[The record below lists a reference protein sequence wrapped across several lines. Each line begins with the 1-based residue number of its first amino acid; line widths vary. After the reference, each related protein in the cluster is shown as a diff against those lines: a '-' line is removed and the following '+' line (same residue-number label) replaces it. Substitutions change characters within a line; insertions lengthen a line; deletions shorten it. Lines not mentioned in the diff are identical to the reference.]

1 MSLWIGLYLHRLS
14 LDVWRLRWLTEPGR
28 AALVLD
34 KGVVIAATPAA
45 VHLGVAIGMRQ
56 SSACG
61 LAPDALVLTRDE
73 AAEQSAL
80 DLAAQAALRYT
91 PSVAQH
97 LQDTILLEV
106 AASLRLFGGIR
117 ALMQLLRRD
126 LHHLHIQA
134 RCSMAPTAHGAWL
147 LAQAG
152 GALRYSVRPRS
163 LARALDR
170 LPCAALPEARP
181 HLDWLGAVG
190 CRTLGQL
197 RGLPR
202 AGLGRRSSPTLL
214 GALSQAY
221 EGQALRY
228 TPYVA
233 PDQFLR
239 HLDLQDRIEQAEI
252 ILAIVERLMQSL
264 CVWLTARRQAARGIG
279 VDLHHERGRRARP
292 PTTIVMALAEPGWI
306 IAHFMDPLRERLT
319 RQTLAEPVVAITL
332 RCESLADFAPDSGL
346 LFPDPRNAPAEY
358 RRLLDLLTA
367 RLGPGQILRPHPVAD
382 HRPEVANAWVHA
394 APAHASG
401 ATVVQATR
409 SAQSAGR
416 ATSTAAAQGQNETS
430 AASFGPAARAE
441 RPFWMLPE
449 PRALVMHGDRPVLGS
464 ALQLVRGPER
474 IESGWWDGHFAV
486 RDYFVA
492 QDQQAVRYWIYR
504 ERDADPAR
512 WFLHGIFG

>member
-28 AALVLD
+28 AAFVLD

-45 VHLGVAIGMRQ
+45 AHLGVAIGMGQ

-61 LAPDALVLTRDE
+61 LAPDALALARDE
-73 AAEQSAL
+73 TAERATL

-97 LQDTILLEV
+97 LRDTILLEV
-106 AASLRLFGGIR
+106 AGSLRLFGGVR
-117 ALMQLLRRD
+117 ALMRLLRRD
-126 LHHLHIQA
+126 LDALHVQA

-152 GALRYSVRPRS
+152 GALRYTARPRS
-163 LARALDR
+163 LACALDR
-170 LPCAALPEARP
+170 LPCDALPEARP

-190 CRTLGQL
+190 CATLGQL

-202 AGLGRRSSPTLL
+202 AGLGRRSSATLL
-214 GALSQAY
+214 DALSQAY

-233 PDQFLR
+233 PDRFAR
-239 HLDLQDRIEQAEI
+239 HLDLQDRIEQAEVV
-252 ILAIVERLMQSL
+252 LAIAGRLMQSL
-264 CVWLTARRQAARGIG
+264 CVWLAARRQAARGIRI
-279 VDLHHERGRRARP
+279 DLHHERGRRARA
-292 PTTIVMALAEPGWI
+292 PTTIDMALAEPAWVV
-306 IAHFMDPLRERLT
+306 AHFMAPLRERLA

-332 RCESLADFAPDSGL
+332 HCESLADFAPDSGL

-382 HRPEVANAWVHA
+382 HRPEVANAWIDA
-394 APAHASG
+394 APSHASG
-401 ATVVQATR
+401 TPASQTRPGRPPGQRTCAQART
-409 SAQSAGR
+409 
-416 ATSTAAAQGQNETS
+416 ETPG
-430 AASFGPAARAE
+430 ASFGPVALAE

-449 PRALVMHGDRPVLGS
+449 PRALAMRGDRPLLGTP
-464 ALQLVRGPER
+464 LQLVRGPER

>member
-28 AALVLD
+28 AAFVLD
-34 KGVVIAATPAA
+34 KGVVITATPAA
-45 VHLGVAIGMRQ
+45 ARLGVATGMRQ

-61 LAPDALVLTRDE
+61 LAPGALALARDE
-73 AAEQSAL
+73 TAERVTL

-117 ALMQLLRRD
+117 ALMRLLRRD
-126 LHHLHIQA
+126 LDTLHVQA
-134 RCSMAPTAHGAWL
+134 RCSMAPTAQGAWL

-152 GALRYSVRPRS
+152 GALRYTARPRS

-190 CRTLGQL
+190 CVTLGQL

-202 AGLGRRSSPTLL
+202 AGLGRRSSATLL
-214 GALSQAY
+214 EALSQAY

-233 PDQFLR
+233 PDQFKR
-239 HLDLQDRIEQAEI
+239 HLDLQDRIEQAEV
-252 ILAIVERLMQSL
+252 ILAITERLMQSL
-264 CVWLTARRQAARGIG
+264 CVWLAARRQTARGIG
-279 VDLHHERGRRARP
+279 IDLHHERGRRARA
-292 PTTIVMALAEPGWI
+292 PTTIVMALAEPAWVV
-306 IAHFMDPLRERLT
+306 AHFMDPLRERLT

-332 RCESLADFAPDSGL
+332 RCEALADFAPDSGL

-382 HRPEVANAWVHA
+382 HRPEIANAWIDA
-394 APAHASG
+394 APAHAG
-401 ATVVQATR
+401 GVPI
-409 SAQSAGR
+409 
-416 ATSTAAAQGQNETS
+416 AQGRTETPGV
-430 AASFGPAARAE
+430 SFCPVAFAE

-449 PRALVMHGDRPVLGS
+449 PRALAMRGDRPVLGTP
-464 ALQLVRGPER
+464 LQLVRGPER

-492 QDQQAVRYWIYR
+492 QDSQAVRYWIYR